1 MSEIP
6 EDIMR
11 ASLKVTV
18 LQEHPDCER
27 PELPIALAL
36 LEERNR
42 CISIAQ
48 SIEPHNEAEAHL
60 IETIVRRMRGEE

>member
-6 EDIMR
+6 DDVFRFAVAALDLSKYPAGTTNTEIL
-11 ASLKVTV
+11 AYSV
-18 LQEHPDCER
+18 L
-27 PELPIALAL
+27 A
-36 LEERNR
+36 ERNR

-60 IETIVRRMRGEE
+60 IETIVRRMRGEG